1 MVCGKDDLPPLPF
14 CEHCD
19 REEGWWIAIVD
30 HAANFVLSYR
40 KLDKRAVLAAQREPR
55 GHVAE
60 LKFNVPSAG
69 AYALSVMV
77 LSDYWIGADARY
89 PVKIKVGRRTPEL
102 LEKRAAAA
110 AGKPAAGKKKLA
122 RTAESRR
129 RRREGRRRGGRGGGR
144 RSRAGGGVE
153 RRRLGIGLGRRGARA
168 RPRLPLRGDGHG
180 GVLRRGDGGGVPE
193 AGAAA
198 PRGAGGAAQVR
209 RGEDFG
215 GEQGGRRRVA
225 RGEVRGRGRARRFGQ
240 LMRDTERGIGD
251 ERRVFDLDTSRV
263 IVSIV
268 LDVHSSTATPLK
280 SPPAGRPSLIRDVV
294 LALVDV
300 FLHNLGVLAV
310 DGAAGGFRGAEF
322 P

>member
-1 MVCGKDDLPPLPF
+1 M
-14 CEHCD
+14 
-19 REEGWWIAIVD
+19 
-30 HAANFVLSYR
+30 
-40 KLDKRAVLAAQREPR
+40 
-55 GHVAE
+55 
-60 LKFNVPSAG
+60 
-69 AYALSVMV
+69 
-77 LSDYWIGADARY
+77 
-89 PVKIKVGRRTPEL
+89 KIKVGRRTPEL

-110 AGKPAAGKKKLA
+110 AGKTAAGKKKLA
-122 RTAESRR
+122 AEQKKAAAAAGKGDAAADAAEGAGAEPEPESSDDDSGSDSDD
-129 RRREGRRRGGRGGGR
+129 EGREHDPDYPSEETGT
-144 RSRAGGGVE
+144 
-153 RRRLGIGLGRRGARA
+153 
-168 RPRLPLRGDGHG
+168 G

-280 SPPAGRPSLIRDVV
+280 AHLRGRPSLIRDVV

-310 DGAAGGFRGAEF
+310 DGAAGGFRGAEDF
-322 P
+322 LDGALELARGERGMMRAISMQSSSEMSPECFTCFHPSCGRGGSLSALMTSADAEGTTDTFA